1 MTDADLARKFH
12 GLADPI
18 LGLERT
24 KHLLNLCWR
33 IGEADSV
40 SAIAEAAC
48 L

>member
-1 MTDADLARKFH
+1 MPISPAKFH

-18 LGLERT
+18 LGMERT
-24 KHLLNLCWR
+24 KKLLDLCWR

-40 SAIAEAAC
+40 AAIAEAAR